1 MPVLAGWLGAG
12 GRKPLVLRGARQVGK
27 STAVRLFAEEAG
39 LDLLEVNL
47 ERHRDLDGVFG
58 SFDVGVVLDNLSALG
73 GKRVHERTLLF
84 LDEIQAAPQAIAC
97 LRYFYENRPGLPVIA
112 AGSLLEFALSKKAFP
127 MPVGRITYHYMQPM
141 CFSEFL
147 AAVDPAALEWLDR
160 VGTDAPMP
168 EQAHKR
174 LTKLQRQFMLVGGM
188 PEAVACF
195 AATGDF
201 AQVASIQQGILN
213 TCIEDFAKYARQ
225 KDLADLQRLFRT
237 LPVHLGRKTVYAR
250 LLPDS
255 TSAHSRALLD
265 LLIKAQ
271 VATPVYAADCAG
283 TPLRAGMDE
292 RHFKLLFL
300 DVGLVTRLL
309 GHDML
314 DIVNA
319 DERSMVNEGPLA
331 EQFIG
336 QHLYLDERHESPP
349 ESFYWLNSAKNANA
363 EVDFVVAQGRLMVPV
378 KVKAGKSGS
387 LKSLHYFCG
396 IRHLAHAV
404 RFDLLPASVQRI
416 QTSIV
421 RKGDDPVLADYQLH
435 SLPLYAVEKLPQ
447 LLSAL
452 RSTGRRFCL
461 RLGGSAG
468 RLIDAG

>member
-1 MPVLAGWLGAG
+1 MRVLSRWLGST
-12 GRKPLVLRGARQVGK
+12 GRKPMVLRGARQVGK

-39 LDLLEVNL
+39 LDLLEVNM
-47 ERHRDLDGVFG
+47 ERHRDLDAVFG
-58 SFDVGVVLDNLSALG
+58 SFDVAVVLDNLSALT
-73 GKRVHERTLLF
+73 GKRVHEGTLIF

-97 LRYFYENRPGLPVIA
+97 LRYFYENRPGLPVVA
-112 AGSLLEFALSKKAFP
+112 AGSLLEFALSKTSFS
-127 MPVGRITYHYMQPM
+127 MPVGRISYHYMQPM
-141 CFSEFL
+141 RFSEFL
-147 AAVDPAALEWLDR
+147 AAVDPAALEWLERMGNGD
-160 VGTDAPMP
+160 PLP

-174 LTKLQRQFMLVGGM
+174 LTGLQRHFMLVGGM

-201 AQVASIQQGILN
+201 EQVASIQQGILN
-213 TCIEDFAKYARQ
+213 TYVEDFAKFARQ
-225 KDLADLQRLFRT
+225 KDLADLQRLFRN
-237 LPVHLGRKTVYAR
+237 LPVHLGRKAMYSR
-250 LLPDS
+250 LLPDA
-255 TSAHSRALLD
+255 TAAHARALLD

-309 GHDML
+309 GHDLL
-314 DIVNA
+314 DVVNA

-349 ESFYWLNSAKNANA
+349 ECFYWLNSTKNANA
-363 EVDFVVAQGRLMVPV
+363 EVDFVVSQGRLMVPV
-378 KVKAGKSGS
+378 EVKAGKSGS

-421 RKGDDPVLADYQLH
+421 RKGDDPVRADYQLH
-435 SLPLYAVEKLPQ
+435 SLPLYAVEKLPE
-447 LLSAL
+447 LLCSL
-452 RSTGRRFCL
+452 RK
-461 RLGGSAG
+461 AH
-468 RLIDAG
+468 